1 MLSATKGS
9 ADGKIDQR
17 LCAGTLRNKTGL
29 ERICKQF
36 VDFRDNGNAISDFR

>member
-1 MLSATKGS
+1 MLRNEAS

-29 ERICKQF
+29 ESICKKF
-36 VDFRDNGNAISDFR
+36 VDFKDNRNAIFDFR